1 MKTITLTTQKTKD
14 ILLLLMIAKRLNIKT
29 VIKKDEKESYEKK
42 LTFMS
47 MRLSEKSLAKDWE
60 NEDDEYWKNI

>member
-14 ILLLLMIAKRLNIKT
+14 ILLLNIKT